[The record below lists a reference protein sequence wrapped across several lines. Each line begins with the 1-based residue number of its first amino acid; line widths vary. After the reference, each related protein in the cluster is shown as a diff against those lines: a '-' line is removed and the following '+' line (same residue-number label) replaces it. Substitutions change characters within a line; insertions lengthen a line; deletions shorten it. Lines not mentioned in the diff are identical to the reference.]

1 MKFLKPVLS
10 CLQSVKQN
18 HECWCFRDW
27 KSQKGLSSQVP
38 MKLLLDLWSS
48 EWDDALKM
56 CFSEEM
62 TAVSAFLQRTKT
74 SESVLLPTFRQPK
87 KLLQLSELKVKR
99 IKYSAQPFKKVF
111 HRKTIFPLSGGF
123 CRDLLLPSFTLG
135 IDIHSFRECWAT
147 LRLLRCLLLYA
158 PSYF

>member
-62 TAVSAFLQRTKT
+62 TAVSAFLQRMKT
-74 SESVLLPTFRQPK
+74 SESVLLPSASPRSCSNYRSSKLNGSNIQHNLLK
-87 KLLQLSELKVKR
+87 KFFIE
-99 IKYSAQPFKKVF
+99 
-111 HRKTIFPLSGGF
+111 KTIFPLSGGF

-135 IDIHSFRECWAT
+135 NDIHSFRECWTT
-147 LRLLRCLLLYA
+147 LILLRCLLLYT
-158 PSYF
+158 PSLF